1 MPTRRSTWATIV
13 SKQGTGLVSSGSG
26 IGCDDLD
33 AHRLEWSLEECPA
46 RRGGDAQEADAT
58 AS

>member
-1 MPTRRSTWATIV
+1 M